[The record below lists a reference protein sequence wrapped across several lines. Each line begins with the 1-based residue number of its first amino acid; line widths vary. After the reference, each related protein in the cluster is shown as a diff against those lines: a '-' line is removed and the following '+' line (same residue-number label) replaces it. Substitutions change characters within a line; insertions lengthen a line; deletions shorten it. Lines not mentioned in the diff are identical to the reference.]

1 MALEG
6 PEEREI
12 CEQMREEIKERLE
25 GQFFSDASLTQVF
38 MSYLIPYKLYQSFA
52 MTHSF
57 MKTLKR
63 KPKTERNCGT
73 IKQLI
78 LIWT

>member
-25 GQFFSDASLTQVF
+25 GQFFFLHQASVLCLT
-38 MSYLIPYKLYQSFA
+38 MSHKL
-52 MTHSF
+52 
-57 MKTLKR
+57 
-63 KPKTERNCGT
+63 
-73 IKQLI
+73 
-78 LIWT
+78 